1 MTENTVPEYCLGG
14 NSQFLPESDVEVVA
28 RDTQA
33 LLKKWR
39 VRKKRKPFRFQN
51 VKGTFSVVVEYK

>member
-1 MTENTVPEYCLGG
+1 MTENTVPEHYLEG
-14 NSQFLPESDVEVVA
+14 NSQFLESDVEVLA

-51 VKGTFSVVVEYK
+51 VKGMFSVVVE

>member
-14 NSQFLPESDVEVVA
+14 NSQFLESDVEVVA

-39 VRKKRKPFRFQN
+39 VRKKNTQAAMKPIKYSF
-51 VKGTFSVVVEYK
+51 V